1 MKTVAGEFDLQG
13 QVMFLPTDDLQK
25 VIDFYEGV
33 LGLELVR
40 DQGLCRIYRTGPTS
54 YLGFCNRG
62 YSIPTDYRVVITLLI
77 EDVDGVYKLLDA
89 SGIQTESTPAL
100 SERFNVYQFFV
111 RDPNGYL
118 LEVQRFIEPLV

>member
-1 MKTVAGEFDLQG
+1 MKTVASEFDLQG
-13 QVMFLPTDDLQK
+13 QVMFLPIDDLQK

-40 DQGLCRIYRTGPTS
+40 DQTLCRIYKTGPTS

-77 EDVDGVYKLLDA
+77 EDVDGVYKLL
-89 SGIQTESTPAL
+89 SLIH
-100 SERFNVYQFFV
+100 
-111 RDPNGYL
+111 
-118 LEVQRFIEPLV
+118 I